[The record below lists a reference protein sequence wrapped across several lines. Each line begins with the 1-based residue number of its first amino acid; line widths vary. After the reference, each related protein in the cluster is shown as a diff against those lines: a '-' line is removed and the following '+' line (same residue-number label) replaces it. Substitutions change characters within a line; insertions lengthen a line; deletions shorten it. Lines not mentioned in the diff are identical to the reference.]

1 MGHDDFYL
9 AFKGCLYETRT
20 RSKNK
25 MDDFYP
31 ASKIKLDNFCTA
43 CTSTYLFIYLSI
55 YLLHVYMYI
64 YMCVFVCVCACAC
77 ACACLCK
84 ILEIMY
90 RLPKMRKKPIGA
102 RFTVVSKNCCAKALL
117 FNMQNFEND

>member
-64 YMCVFVCVCACAC
+64 YMCVFVCVCVHARARVHVCVKFSK
-77 ACACLCK
+77 LCTGYLK
-84 ILEIMY
+84 CVRNPLV
-90 RLPKMRKKPIGA
+90 PD
-102 RFTVVSKNCCAKALL
+102 LL
-117 FNMQNFEND
+117 

>member
-1 MGHDDFYL
+1 
-9 AFKGCLYETRT
+9 
-20 RSKNK
+20 